1 MFYPGERHQAQPGTR
16 HYRRFAMYSSGQFG
30 ASAYS
35 RVGVQ
40 TSVVDASPHRLIVL
54 LYEGARKSLAIARM
68 AVQSG
73 DVATKGQ
80 SISKAIGIIGS
91 GLQQALDLNAGGEIA
106 ERLNQLYD
114 YMTRRLM
121 EATLKLDD
129 KLIVEVDSLLATLED
144 AWRAIGP
151 DVVPQQ
157 SVGAELRA

>member
-1 MFYPGERHQAQPGTR
+1 
-16 HYRRFAMYSSGQFG
+16 MYSSGQFG

-54 LYEGARKSLAIARM
+54 LYEGARKALAVARM

-73 DVATKGQ
+73 DVAAKGQ

-91 GLQQALDLNAGGEIA
+91 GLQQALDMKAGGEIA
-106 ERLNQLYD
+106 QRLNQLYD
-114 YMTRRLM
+114 YMTRRLT
-121 EATLKLDD
+121 EASLKPDD
-129 KLIVEVDSLLATLED
+129 KLIVEVDTLLATLEE

-151 DVVPQQ
+151 DVSSPQI
-157 SVGAELRA
+157 AANF

>member
-1 MFYPGERHQAQPGTR
+1 MFYPGGRPQAPPDTR
-16 HYRRFAMYSSGQFG
+16 QYRRFAMYSSGQFG

-54 LYEGARKSLAIARM
+54 LYEGARKALAVARM
-68 AVQSG
+68 AAQSG
-73 DVATKGQ
+73 DIATKGQ

-106 ERLNQLYD
+106 QRLNQLYD
-114 YMTRRLM
+114 YMTRRLT
-121 EATLKLDD
+121 EAAIKLDD
-129 KLIVEVDSLLATLED
+129 KLIIEVDTLLATLED

-151 DVVPQQ
+151 DVTMPQT
-157 SVGAELRA
+157 AEV